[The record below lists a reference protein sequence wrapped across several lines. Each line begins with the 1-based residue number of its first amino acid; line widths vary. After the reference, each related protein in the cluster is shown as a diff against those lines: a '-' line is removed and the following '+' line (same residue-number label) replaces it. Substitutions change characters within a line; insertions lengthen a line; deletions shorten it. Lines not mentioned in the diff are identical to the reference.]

1 MPGEPLAV
9 RARLRR
15 GGFALDVDVE
25 LPPGITVLGGPSG
38 AGKST
43 LLGLIAGLERA
54 DEGRITLGER
64 VWLGGRRA
72 LPAHRRGVAYVP
84 QSLALFPHLSV
95 LDNVMFGIERA
106 LGRGEREARALAMLE
121 RMRVAALAMRRPT
134 TLSGGEAQRVALARA
149 FAISPRVVLLDEPFS
164 SLDPELRRDL
174 VAEVAIFAR
183 QLAVPFVHVT
193 HDRGEARA
201 LGQRALWLQHGQ
213 VLRFGSVDEVWPSED
228 ALAPGLRQVR

>member
-1 MPGEPLAV
+1 MPGELLSV
-9 RARLRR
+9 RVRLRR
-15 GGFALDVDVE
+15 DAFALDADVE
-25 LPPGITVLGGPSG
+25 LPPGVTVLAGPSG

-54 DEGRITLGER
+54 DEGRIRLGDRAWLDGAR
-64 VWLGGRRA
+64 VV
-72 LPAHRRGVAYVP
+72 PAHRRGVAYLP

-95 LDNVMFGIERA
+95 LDNVMFGIDRA
-106 LGRGEREARALAMLE
+106 LGRGEREARALSMLE
-121 RMRVAALAMRRPT
+121 RMRVARLALRRPL

-174 VAEVAIFAR
+174 IAEVAIFAR
-183 QLAVPFVHVT
+183 QLDIPFVHVT

-201 LGQRALWLQHGQ
+201 LGQRALWLQHGR
-213 VLRFGSVDEVWPSED
+213 VLRRGAVDEVWPSED